1 VPIFLCLDNDLPAN
15 GGKGLAARGT
25 GRGEGRIAVA
35 TEPLRADTFPQL
47 LIRNAR
53 LYAGRPAYRHK
64 DLGIWQVWTWAQVL
78 EEVRAFSVGLQELGL
93 KRDDKVAIIGSNR
106 PRLYWAMCAAQALG
120 GVPVPIYAD
129 SVAEEMAYI
138 LDHAEVTAAVVE
150 DQEQVDKLLSVVDR
164 LPRLALIVYDEPRGL
179 RDYDRQRLKWI
190 TDVQKLGRDSLSAD
204 AGGLQR
210 WETAVAAGQGED
222 LAVMLYTSGT
232 TGQPK
237 GVMLTFENL
246 IVSAMNGNRF
256 DSLGPDEE
264 VVAYLPLA
272 WVGDHVFSYAQPFAA
287 GFCVNCPES
296 PETVSE
302 DRREIGTTYAF
313 APPRIYENLITL
325 TMVRMEDAGRLKRSM
340 FHYFIA
346 VARRWGEK
354 ILNGEKVPLHG
365 RLLYWLGERLVYG
378 PLKNRLGV
386 SRIRLAYTAGEA
398 IGPEIFRFWR
408 SLGINLKQLYGQTEA
423 SVYITAQ
430 PDGEIY
436 ADTVGKPNIGV
447 DIKIA
452 DNGEVL
458 FKSPGVFVGYY
469 KDPQKTAE
477 TKTPD
482 GWVHTGDAGLIDPRT
497 GHLKIIDRAKD
508 VGRLNDGS
516 LLAPKYIENK
526 LKFYPN
532 IREVVV
538 YGDKRDFVCAMLNID
553 LTAVGNWAERNN
565 IVYGSYQELAGHPQ
579 VYDMLAEHVEEV
591 NRSLAE
597 EGMAGA
603 QIKRFLILHKELDAD
618 DGEITRTQKVR
629 RGFVAER
636 YAPLIAALYSGGRE
650 ADISTEVT
658 FEDGRKGLLSAR
670 VKIRDVQTV
679 PVPAME
685 KAA

>member
-1 VPIFLCLDNDLPAN
+1 L
-15 GGKGLAARGT
+15 
-25 GRGEGRIAVA
+25 RGEGRIAVA
-35 TEPLRADTFPQL
+35 TEAARANTFPKL
-47 LIRNAR
+47 LLRNAR

-78 EEVRAFSVGLQELGL
+78 EEVRAFSVGLRELGL
-93 KRDDKVAIIGSNR
+93 NRDDKVAIIGSNR

-129 SVAEEMAYI
+129 SVAQEMAYI
-138 LDHAEVTAAVVE
+138 LDHAEVTIAVVE
-150 DQEQVDKLLSVVDR
+150 DQEQVDKLLSIVDR
-164 LPRLALIVYDEPRGL
+164 LPRLALIVYDETRGL
-179 RDYDRQRLKWI
+179 RDYDHQRLKSI
-190 TDVQKLGRDSLSAD
+190 ADVQKLGRDSLGAD
-204 AGGLQR
+204 VDGLQR
-210 WETAVAAGQGED
+210 WETAVAAGKGED
-222 LAVMLYTSGT
+222 LAIMLYTSGT
-232 TGQPK
+232 TGRPK
-237 GVMLTFENL
+237 GVMLNFDNL
-246 IVSAMNGNRF
+246 IISAVNGNLF
-256 DSLGPDEE
+256 DQLGPDEE
-264 VVAYLPLA
+264 VIAYLPLA
-272 WVGDHVFSYAQPFAA
+272 WVGDHVFSYAQPFTA

-325 TMVRMEDAGRLKRSM
+325 TMVRMEDAGRLKRHM
-340 FHYFIA
+340 FRYFIA

-354 ILNGEKVPLHG
+354 ILNREKVPLHA
-365 RLLYWLGERLVYG
+365 RLLYWLGELLVYG

-408 SLGINLKQLYGQTEA
+408 SLGVNLKQLYGQTEA

-436 ADTVGKPNIGV
+436 AETVGKPNIGV
-447 DIKIA
+447 DVKIA
-452 DNGEVL
+452 ENGEVL
-458 FKSPGVFVGYY
+458 FKSPGVFLGYY
-469 KDPQKTAE
+469 KDPQQTAQ

-482 GWVHTGDAGLIDPRT
+482 GWVHTGDAGFIDPKT

-532 IREVVV
+532 IREAVV
-538 YGDKRDFVCAMLNID
+538 YGDKRDCVCAMLNID

-565 IVYGSYQELAGHPQ
+565 IVYGSYQELAAHPR

-591 NRSLAE
+591 NRSLADE
-597 EGMAGA
+597 KAMAGA
-603 QIKRFLILHKELDAD
+603 QIRRFLILHKELDAD
-618 DGEITRTQKVR
+618 DGEVTRTQKVR

-636 YAPLIAALYSGGRE
+636 YAPLVTALYNGSRE

-658 FEDGRKGLLSAR
+658 FEDGRKGMLSAR
-670 VKIRDVQTV
+670 IKIRDVRTV

>member
-1 VPIFLCLDNDLPAN
+1 
-15 GGKGLAARGT
+15 
-25 GRGEGRIAVA
+25 VA
-35 TEPLRADTFPQL
+35 TEAARANTFPKL
-47 LIRNAR
+47 LLRNAR

-64 DLGIWQVWTWAQVL
+64 DLGIWQMWTWAQVL

-93 KRDDKVAIIGSNR
+93 ARGDKIAIIGSNR

-129 SVAEEMAYI
+129 SVAQEMAYI
-138 LDHAEVTAAVVE
+138 LDHAEVTIAVVE
-150 DQEQVDKLLSVVDR
+150 DQEQVDKLLSIVDR
-164 LPRLALIVYDEPRGL
+164 LPRLALIIYDETRGL
-179 RDYDRQRLKWI
+179 RDYDHQRLKSI
-190 TDVQKLGRDSLSAD
+190 ADVQKLGRDSLGAD
-204 AGGLQR
+204 VDGLQR
-210 WETAVAAGQGED
+210 WETAVAAGKGED
-222 LAVMLYTSGT
+222 LAIMLYTSGT
-232 TGQPK
+232 TGRPK
-237 GVMLTFENL
+237 GVMLNFDNL
-246 IVSAMNGNRF
+246 IISAVNGNLF
-256 DSLGPDEE
+256 DQLGPDEE

-272 WVGDHVFSYAQPFAA
+272 WVGDHVFSYAQPFTA

-325 TMVRMEDAGRLKRSM
+325 TMVRMEDAGRLKRHM
-340 FHYFIA
+340 FRYFIA

-354 ILNGEKVPLHG
+354 ILNREKVPLHA
-365 RLLYWLGERLVYG
+365 RLLYWLGELLVYG

-408 SLGINLKQLYGQTEA
+408 SLGVNLKQLYGQTEA

-436 ADTVGKPNIGV
+436 AETVGKPNIGV
-447 DIKIA
+447 DVKIA
-452 DNGEVL
+452 ENGEVL
-458 FKSPGVFVGYY
+458 FKSPGVFLGYY
-469 KDPQKTAE
+469 KDPQQTAQ

-482 GWVHTGDAGLIDPRT
+482 GWVHTGDAGFIDPKT

-532 IREVVV
+532 IREAVV
-538 YGDKRDFVCAMLNID
+538 YGDKRDCVCAMLNID

-565 IVYGSYQELAGHPQ
+565 IVYGSYQELAAHPR

-597 EGMAGA
+597 EKAMAGA
-603 QIKRFLILHKELDAD
+603 QIRRFLILHKELDAD
-618 DGEITRTQKVR
+618 DGEVTRTQKVR

-636 YAPLIAALYSGGRE
+636 YAPLITALYNGSRE

-658 FEDGRKGLLSAR
+658 FEDGRKGMLSAR
-670 VKIRDVQTV
+670 IKIHDVRTV

>member
-1 VPIFLCLDNDLPAN
+1 
-15 GGKGLAARGT
+15 
-25 GRGEGRIAVA
+25 
-35 TEPLRADTFPQL
+35 

-120 GVPVPIYAD
+120 AVPVPIYAD

-210 WETAVAAGQGED
+210 WETAAAAGKGED

-232 TGQPK
+232 TGRPK

-246 IVSAMNGNRF
+246 IVSAVNGNRF
-256 DSLGPDEE
+256 DSLGADEE

-636 YAPLIAALYSGGRE
+636 YAPLIAALYSGARE

>member
-1 VPIFLCLDNDLPAN
+1 
-15 GGKGLAARGT
+15 
-25 GRGEGRIAVA
+25 
-35 TEPLRADTFPQL
+35 
-47 LIRNAR
+47 
-53 LYAGRPAYRHK
+53 
-64 DLGIWQVWTWAQVL
+64 
-78 EEVRAFSVGLQELGL
+78 
-93 KRDDKVAIIGSNR
+93 
-106 PRLYWAMCAAQALG
+106 
-120 GVPVPIYAD
+120 VPIYAD

-210 WETAVAAGQGED
+210 WETAAAAGKGED

-232 TGQPK
+232 TGRPK

-246 IVSAMNGNRF
+246 IVSAVNGNRF
-256 DSLGPDEE
+256 DSLGADEE

-553 LTAVGNWAERNN
+553 LIAVGNWAERNN

-636 YAPLIAALYSGGRE
+636 YAPLIAALYSGARE